1 MKNHPKVSIFL
12 TSYNHAKYLRES
24 IDSALHQT
32 FSDFELIILD
42 DASTDDSWAIINSY
56 SDPRIRAFRNK
67 TNRLGD
73 FPELFPQAANG
84 EYLAIHHSD
93 DIWELNKLEK
103 QVAYLNNHPDI
114 GAVFTNAMII
124 DEQGKPFEDK
134 THFYYNIFNQPN
146 RTRHEWLKFFFN
158 LGNALCHPSVLIRKV
173 CYEQCG
179 LYRYGL
185 FQLPDFD
192 MWIRLCLK
200 YEIHVMPKKL
210 VRFRVRE
217 YEENVS
223 GNQPEKRIRSM
234 YEFYKTLENYKKI
247 ERFDDLVKVFPKA
260 EKYNRGDETD
270 IHFSLAMIA
279 LEEKPFIFTELFG
292 LNILFELISDP
303 IRSANIKRLYNFDYM
318 NFIDLTGKHEIFSQ
332 EKIVA
337 FYQEVV
343 AASENQ
349 EKIVALYQEV
359 VAARENQEKIAALYQ
374 AAVAANE
381 NQEKIIALYQEAVAA
396 RENAE
401 CQLQHV
407 YNTKSWR
414 VTLPL
419 RRVSGFVSS
428 VKGYLSEEKKRQD
441 LIMMIETIGKI
452 FFIALSNPLTM
463 ARKFSPGKIK
473 VLIRAL
479 KNESP
484 QQCIANF
491 KRYLVLDALAVK
503 EEFLQDK
510 KKYFDDFIQ
519 SGSVLSFPGGEPVL
533 SIIVVLFN
541 QVALSYACLQSILR
555 NVSMPYEV
563 IIVDNHSTDETNLLL
578 DKIKGA
584 TIIRNDKNLH
594 FLKANNQA
602 MEHVKGEYLLFL
614 NNDTEIMESTIS
626 SAIHTLNNNEKCGA
640 VGGKLVLSDGKLQ
653 EAGSIIWND
662 GSCLGYGRNENPQ
675 LPEFNFKRVTDYCSA
690 AFLLTHAQLFREH
703 CGFDNRFEPAYYE
716 ETDYCLWLQEKG
728 LQVIYDP
735 GALVSHFE
743 FGSDISNTGKTLM
756 QKNQLVFYEKHQKQ
770 LKKHFAFD
778 SANLL
783 MARFATSQREKKK
796 VLYIDDRV
804 PHCDLGAG
812 FPRSNTIVN
821 MIKELGYDL
830 TIYPLNFPNEDN
842 WETAY
847 RDINPYIEIARGYGL
862 NGFKTFITIRKEYFD
877 IIWISRPHNM
887 KAVGG
892 NIRFLKE
899 KCKII
904 YDAEAIFTDRE
915 IMKEEISGKIISQE
929 MKNKW
934 YKNEFKLSDT
944 AHAIAC
950 VSENDALKFKRS
962 EEKNIFVLGHTM
974 EINKFIPEFEEREG
988 LLFVGNLDDDD
999 SPNVDSVIW
1008 FVNDI
1013 FPIIRQTIPNMTID
1027 IVGSAN
1033 SSMIQ
1038 SKKNDGVFIHGK
1050 VASISYF
1057 YNKCRIFVAP
1067 TRFAAGI
1074 PFKIHEAASF
1084 GLPVVAT
1091 RLLCDQLGWHHR
1103 QELLAADID
1112 KIDFAQKIIELYNN
1126 IDLWNSLQKNALTFI
1141 RNTMSRYVYK
1151 QKIADIL
1158 RLQN

>member
-1 MKNHPKVSIFL
+1 MKNHPKISIFL
-12 TSYNHAKYLRES
+12 WSYNHAKYLRES

-42 DASTDDSWAIINSY
+42 DASTDESWAIINSY
-56 SDPRIRAFRNK
+56 SDPRIKAFKNEP
-67 TNRLGD
+67 NRLGD
-73 FPELFPQAANG
+73 FPGVFPQAATG

-93 DIWELNKLEK
+93 DIWELDKLEK
-103 QVAYLNNHPDI
+103 QFAYCNAHPEI

-124 DEQGKPFEDK
+124 GEQGELFEDK
-134 THFYYNIFNQPN
+134 DHFYYSIFNQPN
-146 RTRHEWLKFFFN
+146 RSRHEWLKFFFN
-158 LGNALCHPSVLIRKV
+158 HGNALCHPSVLIRKV

-200 YEIHVMPKKL
+200 YEIHVMPEKL
-210 VRFRVRE
+210 IRFRVRDNE
-217 YEENVS
+217 QNVS
-223 GNQPEKRIRSM
+223 GNQPEKQIRGM

-247 ERFDDLVKVFPKA
+247 EKFDDLVKVFPKA
-260 EKYNRGDETD
+260 EKFNRGNETD
-270 IHFSLAMIA
+270 MHFALAMIA
-279 LEEKPFIFTELFG
+279 LEEKPFIFTQLFG
-292 LNILFELISDP
+292 LDILFELISDP
-303 IRSANIKRLYNFDYM
+303 IRCANIKRLYNFDYI
-318 NFIDLTGKHEIFSQ
+318 NFIDLTGKHDIFSK
-332 EKIVA
+332 EMID
-337 FYQEVV
+337 
-343 AASENQ
+343 
-349 EKIVALYQEV
+349 ALC
-359 VAARENQEKIAALYQ
+359 K
-374 AAVAANE
+374 
-381 NQEKIIALYQEAVAA
+381 EAVTA
-396 RENAE
+396 RKNTER
-401 CQLQHV
+401 QLQHV
-407 YNTKSWR
+407 YHTWSWR
-414 VTLPL
+414 LMLPFRL
-419 RRVSGFVSS
+419 VLGWIISIRNH
-428 VKGYLSEEKKRQD
+428 LSEWKKRQD
-441 LIMMIETIGKI
+441 LVMMIETIIKI
-452 FFIALSNPLTM
+452 VFIALSNPLKM

-479 KNESP
+479 KNESLR
-484 QQCIANF
+484 QNIANF
-491 KRYLVLDALAVK
+491 KRYLEVDALAVK
-503 EEFLQDK
+503 QKFLQDK
-510 KKYFDDFIQ
+510 KKHFDDFIR
-519 SGSVLSFPGGEPVL
+519 SGAVLSFPGGEPAL

-584 TIIRNDKNLH
+584 TIIRNDENLH

-614 NNDTEIMESTIS
+614 NNDTEIMASTIS
-626 SAIHTLNNNEKCGA
+626 SAIHTLKNNEQCGA
-640 VGGKLVLSDGKLQ
+640 VGGKIVLPDGTLQ

-662 GSCLGYGRNENPQ
+662 GSCLGYGRNESPQ
-675 LPEFNFKRVTDYCSA
+675 FPEFNFKRVTDYCSA
-690 AFLLTHAQLFREH
+690 AFLLTHTQLFREH
-703 CGFDNRFEPAYYE
+703 GGFDNRFEPAYYE

-743 FGSDISNTGKTLM
+743 FGSDISNTRKTLM
-756 QKNQLVFYEKHQKQ
+756 QKNQLVFYEKHQQQ

-778 SANLL
+778 SANFL
-783 MARFATSQREKKK
+783 MARFAASQREKKK
-796 VLYIDDRV
+796 VLYLDDRV
-804 PHCDLGAG
+804 PHGDLGAG

-830 TIYPLNFPNEDN
+830 TIYPLNYPKEDS

-847 RDINPYIEIARGYGL
+847 RDINPYIEIARGHGL
-862 NGFKTFITIRKEYFD
+862 NGFKRFITLRKEYFD

-887 KAVGG
+887 KA
-892 NIRFLKE
+892 IKKHIFFLKD

-904 YDAEAIFTDRE
+904 YDAEAIFTDRK
-915 IMKEEISGKIISQE
+915 IMKEEISGKIIAQE
-929 MKNKW
+929 KKFKW
-934 YKNEFKLSDT
+934 YKNEFKLSNT

-950 VSENDALKFKRS
+950 VSENDALKFRRS
-962 EEKNIFVLGHTM
+962 EKKDIFVLGHTM
-974 EINKFIPEFEEREG
+974 EINKFIPEFKERVG

-1008 FVNDI
+1008 FVNDV
-1013 FPIIRQTIPNMTID
+1013 FPLIRQKIPDMTLD
-1027 IVGSAN
+1027 IVGSDH
-1033 SSMIQ
+1033 SYRIQ
-1038 SKKNDGVFIHGK
+1038 LIDKEGVFVHGK
-1050 VASISYF
+1050 VASLSRF
-1057 YNKCRIFVAP
+1057 YNKCKIFVAP

-1084 GLPVVAT
+1084 GLPIVAT

-1126 IDLWNSLQKNALTFI
+1126 KDLWNALQNNAMTFI
-1141 RNTMSRYVYK
+1141 RNTMSRDVYK

-1158 RLQN
+1158 R